1 MVQGISDEE
10 YKDIDKIKQDIR
22 SLFNELLA
30 QAAPDESD
38 ILVVGCSSSEI
49 TGRKLGTFSN
59 EEIGREVVSV
69 LYEECRK
76 NGLHLAT
83 QCCEHLN
90 RALIIEKTVAKE
102 RGYEIV
108 SVVPKLKAGGSL
120 STAAYSILP
129 DAVAVEHI
137 KAELGIDIGD
147 VMIGMHLKDVAVP
160 IRTSIKT
167 IGEAHVV
174 CAKTRPKLIGG
185 ERAEYN

>member
-1 MVQGISDEE
+1 MAQGISNEE
-10 YKDIDKIKQDIR
+10 FKYVDKIKQDLR
-22 SLFNELLA
+22 TLFNELIE
-30 QAAPDESD
+30 QSAPEEGD
-38 ILVVGCSSSEI
+38 ILVVGCSSSDI

-59 EEIGREVVSV
+59 EKIGRIVVSV
-69 LYEECRK
+69 LYEECKK
-76 NGLHLAT
+76 NGLHLAA

-90 RALIIEKTVAKE
+90 RALIIEKSVAKE

-120 STAAYSILP
+120 STAAYDILP

-147 VMIGMHLKDVAVP
+147 VMIGIHLKDVAVP
-160 IRTSIKT
+160 VRTNIKN
-167 IGEAHVV
+167 IGEAHIV

>member
-1 MVQGISDEE
+1 MAQGISDEE
-10 YKDIDKIKQDIR
+10 YKDIDKIRQDIKT
-22 SLFNELLA
+22 LFNELLEQSDA
-30 QAAPDESD
+30 EEGD

-59 EEIGREVVSV
+59 EDIGQAVVSV
-69 LYEECRK
+69 LYEECK
-76 NGLHLAT
+76 KKGLHLAT

-90 RALIIEKTVAKE
+90 RALIIEKSVAKD

-108 SVVPKLKAGGSL
+108 GVVPKLKAGGSL
-120 STAAYSILP
+120 STAAYNILP

-160 IRTSIKT
+160 VRTSIKN